1 MYVLDFRRTFLKLH
15 YPRTAILFVITLL
28 AALAGCSGLTPG
40 YEQPTV
46 TVNSFRAIPS
56 DGAIPDF
63 IIGLRVVNPNR
74 QSLALEGA
82 SYSISLEGHEI
93 IKGVANELP
102 VIDAYGEGTFT
113 LTASANLFA
122 GMRLVSELLRTPKDS
137 FAYEFEAKLDPGG
150 FRRAIRIRDAGRVS
164 LAGAAN

>member
-1 MYVLDFRRTFLKLH
+1 MKLH
-15 YPRTAILFVITLL
+15 SHRLVSLFVIALL
-28 AALAGCSGLTPG
+28 AGLSGCSGLSPG

-46 TVNSFRAIPS
+46 TVSSFRAAPS

-74 QSLALEGA
+74 QALALEGA
-82 SYSISLEGHEI
+82 SYTISLEGHEI
-93 IKGVANELP
+93 IKGVANDLP

-122 GMRLVSELLRTPKDS
+122 GMRLVSELLRTPRNS

-150 FRRAIRIRDAGRVS
+150 FRRAIRIRDAGQVS
-164 LAGAAN
+164 LAGGAN